1 MSVKSPSVQK
11 KKAQHLRG
19 AFEGAP
25 LLRGVLDG
33 ESGGMA
39 SPSKKLTRQGVLS
52 SDRECP
58 NSDSTGG
65 VGAVLIPRPVS

>member
-33 ESGGMA
+33 ESGGDGIPVQKVNA
-39 SPSKKLTRQGVLS
+39 AG
-52 SDRECP
+52 CP
-58 NSDSTGG
+58 KFRS
-65 VGAVLIPRPVS
+65 RVS